1 MFRFREDNLKAKLK
15 STGRSSCPFAVKYMK
30 TNLISFALL
39 LILVFGLG
47 ACKEDPPVDDT
58 FNRNAFLEHMADEL
72 ILPGFRS
79 LNQEMEQLEARLES
93 FVNNP
98 DSGQLAL
105 ARQHWWQTYQA
116 WLKVNSFNVGP
127 AAESGLRKSLAEEI
141 GTFPVNSAGIES
153 RIASGD
159 TSTQNFLRDTR
170 GFLSIE
176 YLLFHESPAMV
187 VEGFKASNRKNYLLS
202 VSRHCRNRIA
212 QVRNEWESDYRSEF
226 LSSNGSD
233 AGSSVSQLYNAF
245 VMSFEN
251 IKNFKLGI
259 PLGLRPGQVTTEP
272 DKSECVYSGKG
283 IEAMILHLRSII
295 AIYEGNPHSGNVSP
309 NGFKHYLQQVYGGS
323 ELVDKTIPSYTQILA
338 QMEGLDKNT
347 PLDQHIRNNPQ
358 PLIEIHN
365 ALQQHTR
372 FFKSDMS
379 SLLGI
384 AITYSSGDGD

>member
-1 MFRFREDNLKAKLK
+1 
-15 STGRSSCPFAVKYMK
+15 MK

-39 LILVFGLG
+39 LTLVFGLG

-79 LNQEMEQLEARLES
+79 LHQEMEQLQARLES
-93 FVNNP
+93 FVNKP
-98 DSGQLAL
+98 DSGQLEL
-105 ARQHWWQTYQA
+105 ARQQWWQTYQA

-170 GFLSIE
+170 GFLGIE
-176 YLLFHESPAMV
+176 YLLFYESPAMV

-212 QVRNEWESDYRSEF
+212 QVRNDWESDYRSEF
-226 LSSNGSD
+226 LSANGSD

-245 VMSFEN
+245 VMSFET

-259 PLGLRPGQVTTEP
+259 PLGLRPGQSNTEP
-272 DKSECVYSGKG
+272 EKVECMYSGKG
-283 IEAMILHLRSII
+283 VEAMKIHMQSII
-295 AIYEGNPHSGNVSP
+295 DIYEGTPVNRTASP
-309 NGFKHYLQQVYGGS
+309 NGFRHYLEEVYGGKA
-323 ELVDKTIPSYTQILA
+323 LVEQTIPSYTQILA
-338 QMEGLDKNT
+338 QMEALDKNT
-347 PLDQHIRNNPQ
+347 PLDQHIRSNPQ
-358 PLIEIHN
+358 PLIDIHN